1 MIAFIAQR
9 LLQGFFVLFG
19 VVVIIFLLF
28 NVMPD
33 PARMMLGQRA
43 DGASVDA
50 INKDLGRDQSITK
63 RFLLY
68 LNDLSP
74 ISINNYKTE
83 ASAIFINQSKYGTYL
98 SLLPLSS
105 DKKVVLKTPYLRR
118 SYQSKKRVAEI
129 LIEALPGT
137 AVLAFSSMLF
147 ATIIGIILGIIAAL
161 KKNTLYD
168 RFALVLSGLGTA
180 APSFFVGILIA
191 WIFAIVLHQF
201 TGLNWTGSL
210 YRIDPFEGEVL
221 DLKNLIL
228 PTIALGIRPLS
239 IVMQLSRSSML
250 DVLSQDYIRT
260 ATAKGLIPYKVIL
273 QHALKNALN
282 PVLTAVSGWL
292 ASLLAGAFFV
302 ETIFSWHGIG
312 KVTVDAL
319 GTYDFPVVM
328 GAVILIAAIFV
339 IINILLDIIYGLL
352 DPRIRLQV

>member
-1 MIAFIAQR
+1 MLNFIIKR
-9 LLQGFFVLFG
+9 ILHGITVLFG
-19 VVVIIFLLF
+19 VVIIIFLLF

-43 DGASVDA
+43 DLASVDA
-50 INKDLGRDQSITK
+50 INSDLGRNQSITK

-83 ASAIFINQSKYGTYL
+83 ASPIFINEQKYGNYL
-98 SLLPLSS
+98 SLITLSTE
-105 DKKVVLKTPYLRR
+105 KKIVLKSPYLRR
-118 SYQSKKRVAEI
+118 SYQSKKNVSEI
-129 LIEALPGT
+129 LMDALPGT
-137 AVLAFSSMLF
+137 AVLAFSAMLF
-147 ATIIGIILGIIAAL
+147 ATIIGILLGIIAAI

-168 RFALVLSGLGTA
+168 RLALILSGLGTA
-180 APSFFVGILIA
+180 APSFFVAVIIA
-191 WIFAIVLHQF
+191 WIFAIVLHRY

-210 YRIDPFEGEVL
+210 YRIDPFEGEIL

-239 IVMQLSRSSML
+239 IIMQLSRSSML

-260 ATAKGLIPYKVIL
+260 ATAKGLSRYTVIIG
-273 QHALKNALN
+273 HALKNALN

-328 GAVILIAAIFV
+328 GAVLFVAMIFV
-339 IINILLDIIYGLL
+339 IINILLDIAYGMV
-352 DPRIRLQV
+352 DPRVRVTG

>member
-1 MIAFIAQR
+1 MINFIVKRVFHGA
-9 LLQGFFVLFG
+9 LVLFG
-19 VVVIIFLLF
+19 VVIIIFLLF

-50 INKDLGRDQSITK
+50 INKDLGRNLSISK

-74 ISINNYKTE
+74 ISIHKEGNPN
-83 ASAIFINQSKYGTYL
+83 SNLFISNIKYGPYL
-98 SLLPLSS
+98 KFLPLPANS
-105 DKKVVLKTPYLRR
+105 VLVLKPPYLRR
-118 SYQSKKRVAEI
+118 SYQSKRKVSDI
-129 LIEALPGT
+129 LLEALPGT

-147 ATIIGIILGIIAAL
+147 ATVFGIFFGILAAL
-161 KKNTLYD
+161 KKNSFYD
-168 RFALVLSGLGTA
+168 RCILMVSGLGTA
-180 APSFFVGILIA
+180 APSFFAAIIIA
-191 WIFAIVLHQF
+191 WIFAIVLHGF

-221 DLKNLIL
+221 DLKNLLL

-239 IVMQLSRSSML
+239 IIMQLSRSSMME
-250 DVLSQDYIRT
+250 VLKQDYIRT
-260 ATAKGLIPYKVIL
+260 ATAKGLSRYPIIL
-273 QHALKNALN
+273 KHVLKNALN

-328 GAVILIAAIFV
+328 GSVLFVAMIFV
-339 IINILLDIIYGLL
+339 LMNILLDILYGFL
-352 DPRIRLQV
+352 DPRVRVA

>member
-1 MIAFIAQR
+1 MLNFIVKR
-9 LLQGFFVLFG
+9 IIHGFTVLFG
-19 VVVIIFLLF
+19 VVIIIFLLF

-43 DGASVDA
+43 DLSSVDA
-50 INKDLGRDQSITK
+50 INRDLGRDLSVSK

-74 ISINNYKTE
+74 VSINNYRNE
-83 ASAIFINQSKYGTYL
+83 ASSLFINELKYGKYITL
-98 SLLPLSS
+98 ITLNSE
-105 DKKVVLKTPYLRR
+105 KKIVLKSPYLRR
-118 SYQSKKRVAEI
+118 SYQSKKKVSEI
-129 LIEALPGT
+129 LMEALPGT
-137 AVLAFSSMLF
+137 AALAFSAMLF
-147 ATIIGIILGIIAAL
+147 ATIIGIFLGVIAAV

-168 RFALVLSGLGTA
+168 RFALILSGLGTA
-180 APSFFVGILIA
+180 APSFFVAVIIA
-191 WIFAIVLHQF
+191 WIFAIVLHRF

-228 PTIALGIRPLS
+228 PSIALGIRPLS
-239 IVMQLSRSSML
+239 IIMQLSRSSML

-260 ATAKGLIPYKVIL
+260 ATAKGLSYYAVIIG
-273 QHALKNALN
+273 HALKNALN

-328 GAVILIAAIFV
+328 GAVLFVAMIFV
-339 IINILLDIIYGLL
+339 TVNILLDIAYGIL
-352 DPRIRLQV
+352 DPRVRIS